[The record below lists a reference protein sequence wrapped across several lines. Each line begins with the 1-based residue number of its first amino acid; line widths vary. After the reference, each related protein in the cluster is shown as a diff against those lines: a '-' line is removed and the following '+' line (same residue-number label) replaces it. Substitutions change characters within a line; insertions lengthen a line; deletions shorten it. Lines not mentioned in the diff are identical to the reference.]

1 MQPLSLKILAAKA
14 ALVVK
19 TCFPIHDYQNYKQ
32 AHFMLRSPET
42 VKSSLL
48 GIVSDMSKDISS
60 FVRNPATDFTRDRK
74 LNFKNTVSLILSM
87 GGQSLNSELIDY
99 FQYVEPEI
107 PTASA
112 LIQQSDKLLPD
123 ALSYI
128 FHHFNDPPKASRNGF
143 RLLAADGTDINFT
156 SNPLLED
163 YYQKPGRSNGG
174 ICSVHLNAL
183 YELGSRVYTDAV
195 IHPCHAKDE
204 FRAFCDMVDRYPDS
218 EAPHTIWIADRGFSY
233 FNTFAHVIEKGGFFL
248 IRTKDVASKGLAG
261 RLPLPSS
268 GVFDLTVTLNLI

>member
-1 MQPLSLKILAAKA
+1 
-14 ALVVK
+14 
-19 TCFPIHDYQNYKQ
+19 
-32 AHFMLRSPET
+32 MLRSPET

-128 FHHFNDPPKASRNGF
+128 FHHFNDPPLKLPAMVSGSLQQMALTSILPATRCWKITTRN
-143 RLLAADGTDINFT
+143 
-156 SNPLLED
+156 P
-163 YYQKPGRSNGG
+163 
-174 ICSVHLNAL
+174 
-183 YELGSRVYTDAV
+183 DAQTAV
-195 IHPCHAKDE
+195 
-204 FRAFCDMVDRYPDS
+204 S
-218 EAPHTIWIADRGFSY
+218 APSI
-233 FNTFAHVIEKGGFFL
+233 
-248 IRTKDVASKGLAG
+248 
-261 RLPLPSS
+261 
-268 GVFDLTVTLNLI
+268 

>member
-19 TCFPIHDYQNYKQ
+19 TCFPIHDYQNYKE

-48 GIVSDMSKDISS
+48 GIVSDMAKDISS

-128 FHHFNDPPKASRNGF
+128 FHHFNAPP
-143 RLLAADGTDINFT
+143 
-156 SNPLLED
+156 
-163 YYQKPGRSNGG
+163 
-174 ICSVHLNAL
+174 
-183 YELGSRVYTDAV
+183 
-195 IHPCHAKDE
+195 
-204 FRAFCDMVDRYPDS
+204 
-218 EAPHTIWIADRGFSY
+218 
-233 FNTFAHVIEKGGFFL
+233 
-248 IRTKDVASKGLAG
+248 
-261 RLPLPSS
+261 
-268 GVFDLTVTLNLI
+268 

>member
-1 MQPLSLKILAAKA
+1 
-14 ALVVK
+14 
-19 TCFPIHDYQNYKQ
+19 
-32 AHFMLRSPET
+32 MLRSPET

-48 GIVSDMSKDISS
+48 GIVSDMAKDISS

-128 FHHFNDPPKASRNGF
+128 SITSMTPLKLPAMVSGSLQQMALTSILPATRCWKITTRN
-143 RLLAADGTDINFT
+143 
-156 SNPLLED
+156 P
-163 YYQKPGRSNGG
+163 
-174 ICSVHLNAL
+174 
-183 YELGSRVYTDAV
+183 DAQTAV
-195 IHPCHAKDE
+195 
-204 FRAFCDMVDRYPDS
+204 S
-218 EAPHTIWIADRGFSY
+218 APSI
-233 FNTFAHVIEKGGFFL
+233 
-248 IRTKDVASKGLAG
+248 
-261 RLPLPSS
+261 
-268 GVFDLTVTLNLI
+268 

>member
-1 MQPLSLKILAAKA
+1 
-14 ALVVK
+14 
-19 TCFPIHDYQNYKQ
+19 
-32 AHFMLRSPET
+32 MLRSPET

-99 FQYVEPEI
+99 FQYVEPQI

-128 FHHFNDPPKASRNGF
+128 FHHFNDPSFPEVRTRETFPS
-143 RLLAADGTDINFT
+143 
-156 SNPLLED
+156 
-163 YYQKPGRSNGG
+163 
-174 ICSVHLNAL
+174 
-183 YELGSRVYTDAV
+183 
-195 IHPCHAKDE
+195 
-204 FRAFCDMVDRYPDS
+204 
-218 EAPHTIWIADRGFSY
+218 
-233 FNTFAHVIEKGGFFL
+233 TFATEAL
-248 IRTKDVASKGLAG
+248 TLEPAWALMDCAAS
-261 RLPLPSS
+261 
-268 GVFDLTVTLNLI
+268 

>member
-1 MQPLSLKILAAKA
+1 
-14 ALVVK
+14 
-19 TCFPIHDYQNYKQ
+19 
-32 AHFMLRSPET
+32 MLRSPET

-48 GIVSDMSKDISS
+48 GIVSDMAKDISS

-128 FHHFNDPPKASRNGF
+128 FHHFNDPP
-143 RLLAADGTDINFT
+143 
-156 SNPLLED
+156 
-163 YYQKPGRSNGG
+163 
-174 ICSVHLNAL
+174 
-183 YELGSRVYTDAV
+183 
-195 IHPCHAKDE
+195 
-204 FRAFCDMVDRYPDS
+204 
-218 EAPHTIWIADRGFSY
+218 
-233 FNTFAHVIEKGGFFL
+233 
-248 IRTKDVASKGLAG
+248 
-261 RLPLPSS
+261 
-268 GVFDLTVTLNLI
+268 